1 MTLAAL
7 RTEPD
12 KKSDAGQSRHTD
24 RAIVVDGY

>member
-7 RTEPD
+7 RTEH

-24 RAIVVDGY
+24 RAIGVDGY